1 MIMETFSFFMILFA
15 IVWVLICTIFIPTE
29 SRTESTVSKVVTVI
43 AYVLAVVFLCT
54 FVIRAVFQ
62 HSMYKNAVITEATLI
77 QKDLEVK
84 WSNYFIYEYIVDT
97 THYRGEDF
105 CRRRVT
111 SDLEIGDSFYI
122 FYDSTRPWMA
132 TYLEKNERLLTDP
145 SWANRQFVLK
155 RKETMLWW
163 RD

>member
-1 MIMETFSFFMILFA
+1 MESFSFIMIVF
-15 IVWVLICTIFIPTE
+15 LIFLLSLGIYSYLKE
-29 SRTESTVSKVVTVI
+29 RRTMKRVVKVVSIIILVI
-43 AYVLAVVFLCT
+43 EGVIFSI

-62 HSMYKNAVITEATLI
+62 YSMYKNAVITEATLI
-77 QKDLEVK
+77 QKNLEVK
-84 WSNYFIYEYIVDT
+84 WSSYFIYEYIVDT
-97 THYRGEDF
+97 FQYRGEDYG
-105 CRRRVT
+105 RRVT
-111 SDLEIGDSFYI
+111 SDLEIGDTFYI

-155 RKETMLWW
+155 RKKTMLWW

>member
-1 MIMETFSFFMILFA
+1 MESFAVIMS
-15 IVWVLICTIFIPTE
+15 VVLIVLLSAGIYSDLKE
-29 SRTESTVSKVVTVI
+29 RRTMKRVVKVVSIIILVI
-43 AYVLAVVFLCT
+43 EGVIISI

-62 HSMYKNAVITEATLI
+62 YSMYKNAVITEATLI
-77 QKDLEVK
+77 QKNLEVK
-84 WSNYFIYEYIVDT
+84 WSSYFIYEYIVDT
-97 THYRGEDF
+97 VQYRGEDYG
-105 CRRRVT
+105 RRVT
-111 SDLEIGDSFYI
+111 SDLEIGDTFYI

-155 RKETMLWW
+155 RKKTMLWW

>member
-1 MIMETFSFFMILFA
+1 MKRA
-15 IVWVLICTIFIPTE
+15 V
-29 SRTESTVSKVVTVI
+29 KVVSIIILVI
-43 AYVLAVVFLCT
+43 EGVIFSI

-62 HSMYKNAVITEATLI
+62 YSMYKNAVITEATLI
-77 QKDLEVK
+77 QKNLEVK
-84 WSNYFIYEYIVDT
+84 WSSYFIYEYIVDT
-97 THYRGEDF
+97 VQYRGEDYG
-105 CRRRVT
+105 RRVT
-111 SDLEIGDSFYI
+111 SDLEIGDTFYI

-155 RKETMLWW
+155 RKKTMLWW

>member
-1 MIMETFSFFMILFA
+1 MESFSFIMIVF
-15 IVWVLICTIFIPTE
+15 LIFLLSLGIYSYLKE
-29 SRTESTVSKVVTVI
+29 RRTMKRVVKVVSIIILVI
-43 AYVLAVVFLCT
+43 EGVIFSI

-62 HSMYKNAVITEATLI
+62 YSMYKNAVITEATLI
-77 QKDLEVK
+77 QKNLEVK
-84 WSNYFIYEYIVDT
+84 WSSYFIYEYIVDT
-97 THYRGEDF
+97 VQYRGEDYG
-105 CRRRVT
+105 RRVT
-111 SDLEIGDSFYI
+111 SDLEIGDTFYI

-155 RKETMLWW
+155 RKKTMLWW

>member
-1 MIMETFSFFMILFA
+1 MESFSFIMIVF
-15 IVWVLICTIFIPTE
+15 LIFLLSLGIYSYLKE
-29 SRTESTVSKVVTVI
+29 RRTMKRVVKVVSIIILVI
-43 AYVLAVVFLCT
+43 EGVIFSI

-155 RKETMLWW
+155 RKKTMLWW

>member
-1 MIMETFSFFMILFA
+1 MESFSFIMIVF
-15 IVWVLICTIFIPTE
+15 LIFLLSLGIYSYLKE
-29 SRTESTVSKVVTVI
+29 RRTMKRVVKVVSIIILVI
-43 AYVLAVVFLCT
+43 EGVIISI

-62 HSMYKNAVITEATLI
+62 YSMYKNAVITEATLI
-77 QKDLEVK
+77 QKNLEVK
-84 WSNYFIYEYIVDT
+84 WSSYFIYEYIVDT
-97 THYRGEDF
+97 VQYRGEDYG
-105 CRRRVT
+105 RRVT
-111 SDLEIGDSFYI
+111 SDLEIGDTFYI

-155 RKETMLWW
+155 RKKTMLWW